1 MISPLRGGDIPPCG
15 RYEGTLRSFKKL
27 SGRFLQWIQLCRF
40 GKAVWKKAVKP
51 SGTIFKSKAGS
62 LPSLDPQGQTSL
74 ARRANITSS
83 LARRA
88 NITFNM
94 YPRREPEAGENP
106 GVMGS
111 AAAVVVAAAAPA
123 ASAAVA
129 AASALAI
136 APVAHHLE
144 DDRAHE
150 HGERAADDPCRH
162 CVYLPKRPY
171 APTLTFWVRRLSS

>member
-1 MISPLRGGDIPPCG
+1 MNEKCFALRVGGACGALRGSCAGVADCPFYKTKRQQAADLRVRQSHDLFPSIPKG
-15 RYEGTLRSFKKL
+15 REARLPPQR
-27 SGRFLQWIQLCRF
+27 W
-40 GKAVWKKAVKP
+40 
-51 SGTIFKSKAGS
+51 S
-62 LPSLDPQGQTSL
+62 LGLL
-74 ARRANITSS
+74 VA
-83 LARRA
+83 
-88 NITFNM
+88 
-94 YPRREPEAGENP
+94 
-106 GVMGS
+106 
-111 AAAVVVAAAAPA
+111 AAAAPA

-136 APVAHHLE
+136 ALVAHHLE

>member
-51 SGTIFKSKAGS
+51 SGTFFNQRPKAY
-62 LPSLDPQGQTSL
+62 LHIE
-74 ARRANITSS
+74 RREIYHAPIGRISFIIC
-83 LARRA
+83 RRH
-88 NITFNM
+88 ISFQHM

-123 ASAAVA
+123 AAAAAVVAGVGAPSAAADEEKDDDQDPA
-129 AASALAI
+129 AVTVVTTHI
-136 APVAHHLE
+136 AVPPF
-144 DDRAHE
+144 
-150 HGERAADDPCRH
+150 G
-162 CVYLPKRPY
+162 
-171 APTLTFWVRRLSS
+171 